1 MKPRTPIRKR
11 RPGLRRGQPTPAEK
25 AAIRE
30 MAYERA
36 GGLCELVQGCGR
48 GILPPEGDLFFKAHL
63 VHLRG
68 KRVHGWGSE
77 NVAIG
82 CFEHHMASHNG
93 KLTLPATYSELKK
106 GL

>member
-1 MKPRTPIRKR
+1 
-11 RPGLRRGQPTPAEK
+11 
-25 AAIRE
+25 
-30 MAYERA
+30 
-36 GGLCELVQGCGR
+36 
-48 GILPPEGDLFFKAHL
+48 

-93 KLTLPATYSELKK
+93 KLRLPATYSELKK